1 MIDDLSSYSVGNF
14 IPFMPAS
21 YFRLF
26 ERQFET
32 LWPLHPALLV
42 LGIAAIV
49 LAVLGKGRAAAVIL
63 AAAMAT
69 AAVTFHFRLYAELTP
84 VGRVFGWAFLAQGI
98 LLLAWGFLSRFD
110 GRSRFDVAAWIGMAL
125 AVFGVA
131 VYPLM
136 ALVSERNLAGAEFFA
151 LAPDPTVCATLGV
164 LLIIARPL
172 WLLLLLPVP
181 LLWCVVSGATL
192 KALEA
197 PFAILPTSIAGI
209 AFLSFLV
216 KAARSSTFRLSS
228 EKHGKP

>member
-1 MIDDLSSYSVGNF
+1 MIDDLGSYSVGNF

-26 ERQFET
+26 ERQFES
-32 LWPLHPALLV
+32 LWPLHPALLA
-42 LGIAAIV
+42 LGIAAMV
-49 LAVLGKGRAAAVIL
+49 LAVLGKGRPVAVIL

-98 LLLAWGFLSRFD
+98 LLLGWGFISRFD
-110 GRSRFDVAAWIGMAL
+110 GRPRLDVSAWIGMAL

-136 ALVSERNLAGAEFFA
+136 ALVSERNLTGAEYFA
-151 LAPDPTVCATLGV
+151 LAPEPTACVTLGV

-197 PFAILPTSIAGI
+197 PFAMLPSAIAVVAI
-209 AFLSFLV
+209 LSFFAKV
-216 KAARSSTFRLSS
+216 TSSFCRRGS
-228 EKHGKP
+228 PPCPPR

>member
-1 MIDDLSSYSVGNF
+1 MIDELSTYSVGNF

-32 LWPLHPALLV
+32 LWPLHPVLV
-42 LGIAAIV
+42 ALGIVAMV
-49 LAVLGKGRAAAVIL
+49 FAVLGKGRVVAVIL
-63 AAAMAT
+63 AAAVVT

-84 VGRVFGWAFLAQGI
+84 VGRVFGWAFLAQG
-98 LLLAWGFLSRFD
+98 LLLLVWGFIGRFD
-110 GRSRFDVAAWIGMAL
+110 SRPRLDVTAWIGMAL

-131 VYPLM
+131 FYPLM
-136 ALVSERNLAGAEFFA
+136 ALLSGRKLAGAEYFG
-151 LAPDPTVCATLGV
+151 LAPDPTVCATLGI

-172 WLLLLLPVP
+172 WLLLLLPIP
-181 LLWCVVSGATL
+181 LLWCVVSGATM

-197 PFAILPTSIAGI
+197 PSAMLLPVIAAT

-228 EKHGKP
+228 EEHGKP

>member
-1 MIDDLSSYSVGNF
+1 MIDELTSYSVGNF
-14 IPFMPAS
+14 IPFLPAS

-26 ERQFET
+26 ERQFEA
-32 LWPLHPALLV
+32 LWPLHPALLA
-42 LGIAAIV
+42 LGVAAMV
-49 LAVLGKGRAAAVIL
+49 LAVLGKGRAVAVIL

-69 AAVTFHFRLYAELTP
+69 AAVTFHFRLYAELTS

-98 LLLAWGFLSRFD
+98 LLLVWGFVGRFD
-110 GRSRFDVAAWIGMAL
+110 GKPRLDAAAWIGMAL

-131 VYPLM
+131 IYPLL
-136 ALVSERNLAGAEFFA
+136 ALVSGRQLAGAEYFA

-197 PFAILPTSIAGI
+197 QLAMLLPVIPGI
-209 AFLSFLV
+209 AFLSFLA
-216 KAARSSTFRLSS
+216 KAISSFCRRGSPSCLLR
-228 EKHGKP
+228 